1 MSLTIELS
9 VNGLIWP
16 VTVEADELLVDVL
29 RERLGLRGTKKGCG
43 TGDCGACT
51 VLLDGRAVNSCL
63 ILAVAAEGLAI
74 TTIEGLA
81 EGDDIHPIQQA
92 YIDQGAVQCGF
103 CTPGMIM
110 ATKGLLDENP
120 QPTRDEIRTALAGNI
135 CRCTGYGR
143 IVAAVESLAGSEV
156 RP

>member
-110 ATKGLLDENP
+110 ATRGLLDENP